1 VKRVPQAGGIAI
13 RRDGDRLSVLL
24 VRAKSDPGLWI
35 FPKGHIEPGENAE
48 EAALR
53 ETLEEG
59 GVMGDV
65 VGPVGAPL
73 EFESG
78 RGEAVAVQ
86 YFLIR
91 ARSESD
97 ETDGRAKQWFSVAE
111 ALRKLTFESA
121 RRLLLEAVSAASDD

>member
-1 VKRVPQAGGIAI
+1 M
-13 RRDGDRLSVLL
+13 RRDGGRLSVLL
-24 VRAKSDPGLWI
+24 VRAKSDPDLWI

-53 ETLEEG
+53 ETREEAG
-59 GVMGDV
+59 V
-65 VGPVGAPL
+65 VGEVIRPVGAPL

-78 RGEAVAVQ
+78 RGEPVAVQ

-97 ETDGRAKQWFSVAE
+97 ETDGRAKQWFPVAE

-121 RRLLLEAVSAASDD
+121 RRLLLEATSGAECSD